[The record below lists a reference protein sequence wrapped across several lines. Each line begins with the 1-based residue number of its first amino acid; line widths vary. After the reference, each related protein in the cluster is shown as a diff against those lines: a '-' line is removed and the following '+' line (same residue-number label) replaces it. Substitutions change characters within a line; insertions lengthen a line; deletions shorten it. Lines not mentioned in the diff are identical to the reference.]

1 MPEKGNGNKNPYYFL
16 ARSVQL
22 ATTMVFSVVGGVWL
36 GGILDKKFA
45 TYPWL
50 TFVFLVLGVATA
62 FKVIFEFTREK

>member
-1 MPEKGNGNKNPYYFL
+1 MPDNGGDKKNPYYFL

-36 GGILDKKFA
+36 GGILDKKFS

-50 TFVFLVLGVATA
+50 TFIFLVLGVMTA
-62 FKVIFEFTREK
+62 FKAIFDFTREK